1 MKGSIIIAVASM
13 ALASCQL
20 TDVMT
25 EAERAS
31 AQDPTTPPEEV
42 AAIEQTATER
52 ATDTAAAALSP
63 FLPPGMAYPLAAL
76 GVGFLFRRPRR
87 VVWKLAGKAMTQP
100 TSIPA
105 ELLRLPLQIA
115 GLLDSERSSAEY
127 LQAAEDAA
135 WREKDY
141 DLVKRIAAARVAP
154 EVQA

>member
-1 MKGSIIIAVASM
+1 MKGSLALASL

-25 EAERAS
+25 EAERSA
-31 AQDPTTPPEEV
+31 AQDPGTPPEQV

-52 ATDTAAAALSP
+52 ATDTAAAAISP

-76 GVGFLFRRPRR
+76 GVGLLFRRPRR
-87 VVWKLAGKAMTQP
+87 VVAKLAGKTMHNP
-100 TSIPA
+100 TSLPA

-141 DLVKRIAAARVAP
+141 DLVKRINAARVAP
-154 EVQA
+154 EVPA